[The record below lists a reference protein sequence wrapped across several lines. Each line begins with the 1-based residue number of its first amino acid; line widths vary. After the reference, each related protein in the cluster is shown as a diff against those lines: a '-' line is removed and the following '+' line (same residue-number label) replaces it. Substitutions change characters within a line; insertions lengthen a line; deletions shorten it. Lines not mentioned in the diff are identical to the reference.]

1 MSKSISILSALGCTF
16 IWGTTFIAQ
25 DTGMEFIG
33 PYLFN
38 GVRFFV
44 GFLVLLPFF
53 IYFEKK
59 NVKNELIKNKN
70 KFFKYSFFIGVF
82 LFLGS
87 ALQQISLQF
96 TDVANAAFF
105 TIFYVPMVPI
115 IVFFLF
121 KERIH
126 WSNWPS
132 VILCLIGGYLLTNFY
147 DATIR
152 KGDTLVVLCAVFWA
166 LHIIYVGKVIK
177 IFNLPILIGLIQT
190 LVVSIFSMVGAVLF
204 EEINIDGIF
213 QQTYQIL
220 YAGILSGGFAFVLQ
234 IYAQKNITPTPAAII
249 FSLEGVIATI
259 AAWFLLSQILNL
271 NNIMGCVFI
280 ILGVLISQIVPE
292 LKINKI
298 KQNQR

>member
-1 MSKSISILSALGCTF
+1 MPKSISLLSALACTF

-25 DTGMEFIG
+25 DTGMDFIG

-38 GVRFFV
+38 SVRFFV

-53 IYFEKK
+53 LLFEKK
-59 NVKNELIKNKN
+59 NLKKELINN
-70 KFFKYSFFIGVF
+70 QNFFFKYSLLIGLF

-87 ALQQISLQF
+87 ALQQISLQY
-96 TDVANAAFF
+96 TDIANAAFF

-121 KERIH
+121 RDKIH

-132 VILCLIGGYLLTNFY
+132 VILCVVGGYLLTNFY

-152 KGDTLVVLCAVFWA
+152 KGDTLVVLGAIFWA

-177 IFNLPILIGLIQT
+177 NFNLPIFIGLIQT
-190 LVVSIFSMVGAVLF
+190 LTVSMLSLGGAFLF

-213 QQTYQIL
+213 KQTYQIL

-234 IYAQKNITPTPAAII
+234 IYAQKNINPTPAAII

-271 NNIMGCVFI
+271 NNIIGCIFI
-280 ILGVLISQIVPE
+280 VLGVLISQIVPE
-292 LKINKI
+292 LKINKV
-298 KQNQR
+298 KNN